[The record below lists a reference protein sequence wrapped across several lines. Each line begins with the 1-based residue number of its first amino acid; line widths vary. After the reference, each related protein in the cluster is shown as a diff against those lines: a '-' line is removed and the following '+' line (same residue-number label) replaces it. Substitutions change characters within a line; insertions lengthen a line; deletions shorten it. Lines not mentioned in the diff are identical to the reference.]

1 MQQQTAIPIKFQTQ
15 PSQTGQISQ
24 TGYESGKS
32 GVYDQQPQQAGVTGV
47 GLIHGISQQPFKSQ
61 EESQKQQFQQP
72 QEEYLKKQQ
81 YQQQPFKPQ
90 EISQQG
96 VGGVSRQMSPT
107 FQQQQPS
114 QVKPQEFGVSQQQQ
128 TGFKGMEWSEK
139 QIQANNVGVTDLAVL
154 HCLLRLSGIC
164 YVKEHL
170 MMKLAEDNSGLL
182 KEWHH
187 NVTIKNLDNLS
198 EIAHKIGLTLPFPK
212 SLEQRE
218 HQIKNSLQNVP
229 KVITEGE
236 ALSDLCSTAHLLIQ
250 EFTCGFMTGLC
261 PEFKEACR
269 VGCGVVSENY
279 LKLKEVLRNTE
290 QYYPPAIVKSVVCHE
305 GITSRK

>member
-1 MQQQTAIPIKFQTQ
+1 MQTQTAIPIRFQTQQ
-15 PSQTGQISQ
+15 PSQTGQIGQPS
-24 TGYESGKS
+24 YESGKA
-32 GVYDQQPQQAGVTGV
+32 GAYEQPPQAGITGV
-47 GLIHGISQQPFKSQ
+47 GLIHGVPQQQPFKSQ
-61 EESQKQQFQQP
+61 EEAQKQ
-72 QEEYLKKQQ
+72 
-81 YQQQPFKPQ
+81 FKPQ

-107 FQQQQPS
+107 FQQPS

-139 QIQANNVGVTDLAVL
+139 HIQANNVGVTDLAVL

-229 KVITEGE
+229 KVVTEGE
-236 ALSDLCSTAHLLIQ
+236 ALSDICSTAHLLIQ

-269 VGCGVVSENY
+269 VGCGVVSEYY
-279 LKLKEVLRNTE
+279 LKVKEVLRNTE